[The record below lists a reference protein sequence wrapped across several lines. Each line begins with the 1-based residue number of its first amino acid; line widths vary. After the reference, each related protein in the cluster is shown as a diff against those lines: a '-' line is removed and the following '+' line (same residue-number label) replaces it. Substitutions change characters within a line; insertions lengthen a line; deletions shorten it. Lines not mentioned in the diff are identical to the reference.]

1 MVYLKKTKQ
10 TKKKKPMVISQFMT
24 NYPIFLKRFGIPEN
38 IMLKTA
44 FSRASIYSKCLPMDC
59 LLVATK

>member
-1 MVYLKKTKQ
+1 MVYLKKKKQ
-10 TKKKKPMVISQFMT
+10 MVISQFMT

-44 FSRASIYSKCLPMDC
+44 FLRASIYSKCLPMDC